1 MLCCD
6 EFIIRLLINNVNR
19 NLLDITKFF
28 LRLKVAVIGL
38 LLTCAIR
45 FLLECGMDW
54 KNIIEEIQAAGFS
67 QTEIADYVGK
77 SQAWVSAIAQGKV
90 ADVRYSDG
98 AKLLSMRAMPP
109 ARRAA

>member
-1 MLCCD
+1 MLLLRCSHYQVTDKQCQQ
-6 EFIIRLLINNVNR
+6 EFVRYHEI
-19 NLLDITKFF
+19 F
-28 LRLKVAVIGL
+28 LQLQVGIGL

-77 SQAWVSAIAQGKV
+77 SQAWVSAIAHGKV

-109 ARRAA
+109 ARHAA